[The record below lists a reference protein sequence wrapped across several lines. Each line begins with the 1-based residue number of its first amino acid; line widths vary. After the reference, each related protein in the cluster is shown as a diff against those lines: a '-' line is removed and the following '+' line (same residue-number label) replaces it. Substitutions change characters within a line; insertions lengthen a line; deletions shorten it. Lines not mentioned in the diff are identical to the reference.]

1 MEGIT
6 LHVHL
11 LFFVVRRD
19 HYCMF
24 FRLPHRML
32 PETVGNLYVGGY
44 ERPFA
49 TINVKVLIVIAC
61 DFIMHSNVYAML
73 IYL

>member
-1 MEGIT
+1 M
-6 LHVHL
+6 
-11 LFFVVRRD
+11 VRRD
-19 HYCMF
+19 DYCMF

-49 TINVKVLIVIAC
+49 IINVKVLIVIAC
-61 DFIMHSNVYAML
+61 DFIMHRSGYVMFVYTWWMHQHG
-73 IYL
+73 